1 MDGDKILKRGGEIMT
16 GGSGGQ
22 ASQRYIRTLRR
33 TLDRLE
39 VLIREMEV
47 QAPEIRIADSRSELL
62 EQVHLAGAM
71 DQRRLFELLD
81 LRGIGHTWIG
91 AQVSAEYLDLWH
103 AADGRTF
110 YRVTDR
116 AIRDLQLGQLVA
128 SASYSA
134 LSEATFGD
142 DWQSEEDAAYDRL

>member
-1 MDGDKILKRGGEIMT
+1 MT
-16 GGSGGQ
+16 SGSGGQ
-22 ASQRYIRTLRR
+22 ASQRYIRTIRR

-39 VLIREMEV
+39 SLVREMET
-47 QAPEIRIADSRSELL
+47 QAPKIRIADSRGELL

-71 DQRRLFELLD
+71 EQRRLFELLD

-91 AQVSAEYLDLWH
+91 AQVSAEYLELWH
-103 AADGRTF
+103 SADGRTF

-116 AIRDLQLGQLVA
+116 AIRDLQLGHLGA
-128 SASYSA
+128 SASYSS
-134 LSEATFGD
+134 LSDATFGD